1 MLVIFPQL
9 MRLKLFLFFLKKNNN
24 GEKKKE
30 KVTAKKRK
38 QKRQL
43 EIFLLKK
50 LYIICGEYDIT
61 NVHIINNAC
70 AEMTIRTAPI
80 FFNFFKCF

>member
-1 MLVIFPQL
+1 M
-9 MRLKLFLFFLKKNNN
+9 
-24 GEKKKE
+24 
-30 KVTAKKRK
+30 AKKRK

-43 EIFLLKK
+43 ELFLLKK